1 VTVASYWHLLRG
13 NRNLRLLWTAQIV
26 SELGDWFYSVAIFSF
41 LLELTGSAQMVALA
55 FLMQVLPQVFTAPTA
70 GVINDRISRRKV
82 MIFADCARAG
92 IVLSM
97 ILVRTRAMLPLLYVL
112 LFLETVCWALFEPGS
127 RAVIPNITKDDEI
140 PVANALSSAT
150 WSVNFALGAGLGG
163 LVLVT
168 FGRETVFVVDSLSF
182 VASALLIRAMKFAEP
197 HADNLPPLRARD
209 LMDFSPIAEGIR
221 YVRRD
226 RKLLATI
233 FVKAGVGLAGSN
245 WVILPVLGERVF
257 RVQMNGMSAAKAGAL
272 GMSILLASRG
282 AGAILGSFLGG
293 NFAGT
298 NRGRLRWTI
307 LAGFAMIGAGYVALG
322 AAGSLLFAV
331 FDADRGAHRRIGLL
345 DRFHHFDATADRGP
359 VPGTGILSRVC
370 VLYVDAG
377 DFELHRGTRGRL
389 GNRRARGR
397 GGYRRGDAGADRR
410 MAGRGARVAGI
421 ENRLKPVPPDPSW
434 WHGL

>member
-1 VTVASYWHLLRG
+1 LKLSAYWHLLRG

-26 SELGDWFYSVAIFSF
+26 SEMGDWFYSVAIFSF

-55 FLMQVLPQVFTAPTA
+55 FLMQVLPQVFMAPMA

-82 MIFADCARAG
+82 MMFADWARAV

-97 ILVRTRAMLPLLYVL
+97 ILVRTRGMLPLLYIL

-127 RAVIPNITKDDEI
+127 RAVIPNITEGDEI

-150 WSVNFALGAGLGG
+150 WSMNFALGAGLGG

-168 FGRETVFVVDSLSF
+168 LGRETVFVVDSLSF

-197 HADNLPPLRARD
+197 HADHLNPLRARD

-233 FVKAGVGLAGSN
+233 FVKGGVGLAGSN

-257 RVQMNGMSAAKAGAL
+257 RVQMHGMNAAKAGAL

-282 AGAILGSFLGG
+282 VGAIVGSILGG
-293 NFAGT
+293 NVAGT
-298 NRGRLRWTI
+298 DRSRLRWTI
-307 LAGFAMIGAGYVALG
+307 LAGFAMIGLGYVALG
-322 AAGSLLFAV
+322 GAGSLWIAV
-331 FDADRGAHRRIGLL
+331 LTLMVAHAGGSACWTASSTLL
-345 DRFHHFDATADRGP
+345 QMQTDDRF
-359 VPGTGILSRVC
+359 
-370 VLYVDAG
+370 
-377 DFELHRGTRGRL
+377 RGRVFSAEFAFSML
-389 GNRRARGR
+389 TLSISSYA
-397 GGYRRGDAGADRR
+397 
-410 MAGRGARVAGI
+410 AGRAVDWGIDVRMVAVATGVTMLLPVGAWLIAGRAWR
-421 ENRLKPVPPDPSW
+421 E
-434 WHGL
+434 

>member
-1 VTVASYWHLLRG
+1 VKLSAYWHLLRG

-26 SELGDWFYSVAIFSF
+26 SEMGDWFYSVAIFSF

-55 FLMQVLPQVFTAPTA
+55 FLMQVLPQVFMAPMA

-82 MIFADCARAG
+82 MMFADWARAG

-97 ILVRTRAMLPLLYVL
+97 ILVRTRGMLPLLYIL

-127 RAVIPNITKDDEI
+127 RAVIPNITEDDEI

-150 WSVNFALGAGLGG
+150 WSMNFALGAGLGG

-168 FGRETVFVVDSLSF
+168 LGRETVFVVDSLSF

-197 HADNLPPLRARD
+197 HIDNLPPLRARD

-233 FVKAGVGLAGSN
+233 FVKGGIGLAGSN

-257 RVQMNGMSAAKAGAL
+257 RVQVHGMSAAKAGAL

-282 AGAILGSFLGG
+282 VGAIVGSILGG
-293 NFAGT
+293 NVGAT
-298 NRGRLRWTI
+298 DRSRLRWTI
-307 LAGFAMIGAGYVALG
+307 LAGFGMIGVGYVALG
-322 AAGSLLFAV
+322 AAGSLWMAV
-331 FDADRGAHRRIGLL
+331 LTLIVAHAGGSACWTASSTLL
-345 DRFHHFDATADRGP
+345 QMQTEDRF
-359 VPGTGILSRVC
+359 
-370 VLYVDAG
+370 
-377 DFELHRGTRGRL
+377 RGRVFSAEFAFSML
-389 GNRRARGR
+389 TLSISSYA
-397 GGYRRGDAGADRR
+397 
-410 MAGRGARVAGI
+410 AGRAVDWGIDVRMVAVATGLVMLLPIGAWIIAGRAWR
-421 ENRLKPVPPDPSW
+421 E
-434 WHGL
+434 

>member
-1 VTVASYWHLLRG
+1 MKLSAYWHLLRG

-26 SELGDWFYSVAIFSF
+26 SEMGDWFYSVAIFSF

-55 FLMQVLPQVFTAPTA
+55 FLMQVLPQVFMAPMA

-82 MIFADCARAG
+82 MMFADWARAV

-97 ILVRTRAMLPLLYVL
+97 ILVRTRGMLPLLYIL

-127 RAVIPNITKDDEI
+127 RAVIPNITEGDEI

-150 WSVNFALGAGLGG
+150 WSMNFALGAGLGG

-168 FGRETVFVVDSLSF
+168 LGRETVFVVDSLSF

-197 HADNLPPLRARD
+197 HADHLNPLRARD

-233 FVKAGVGLAGSN
+233 FVKGGVGLAGSN

-257 RVQMNGMSAAKAGAL
+257 RVQMHGMNAAKAGAL

-282 AGAILGSFLGG
+282 VGAIVGSILGG
-293 NFAGT
+293 NVAGT
-298 NRGRLRWTI
+298 DRSRLRWTI
-307 LAGFAMIGAGYVALG
+307 LAGFAMIGLGYVALG
-322 AAGSLLFAV
+322 GAGSLWIAV
-331 FDADRGAHRRIGLL
+331 LTLMVAHAGGSACWTASSTLL
-345 DRFHHFDATADRGP
+345 QMQTDDRF
-359 VPGTGILSRVC
+359 
-370 VLYVDAG
+370 
-377 DFELHRGTRGRL
+377 RGRVFSAEFAFSML
-389 GNRRARGR
+389 TLSISSYA
-397 GGYRRGDAGADRR
+397 
-410 MAGRGARVAGI
+410 AGRAVDWGIDVRMVAVATGVTMLLPVGAWLIAGRAWR
-421 ENRLKPVPPDPSW
+421 E
-434 WHGL
+434 